1 MYNRLFEMCGKEME
15 FYSSVLLNVITV
27 RTTCSLQS
35 HYETLRATSLL
46 IHIPGRTLVQRLK
59 RAKLVRN

>member
-1 MYNRLFEMCGKEME
+1 MYDRLFEMCGKEME
-15 FYSSVLLNVITV
+15 FYSSVLNIITV

-46 IHIPGRTLVQRLK
+46 IHIPGRTLVRRLK